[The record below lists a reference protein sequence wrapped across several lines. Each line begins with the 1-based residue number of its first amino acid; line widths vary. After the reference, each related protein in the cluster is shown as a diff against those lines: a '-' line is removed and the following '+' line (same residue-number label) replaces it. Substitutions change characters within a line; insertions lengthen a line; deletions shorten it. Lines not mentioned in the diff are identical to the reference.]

1 MVQKAKESTLTLP
14 NCRMKGT
21 RSATLSE
28 ASDLWGQVQ
37 RPLRVPGIIQPVEQ
51 APVSRVPIRGGG
63 MSFPTFLLQNVSPSR
78 LEEANSPHLSSE
90 EKFWPITRSQL
101 ETANVGMRWQ
111 NLFLELQKTHLPD
124 HGAAPESL
132 LSGNLWQPLCLLSW
146 GRRWPE
152 TAGCLG
158 LCIQN
163 STSSESRP

>member
-1 MVQKAKESTLTLP
+1 MVQKAKESSLTLP
-14 NCRMKGT
+14 NCRMKGA

-28 ASDLWGQVQ
+28 ASYLWGQVQ
-37 RPLRVPGIIQPVEQ
+37 RPLRVPGIVPPLEQ
-51 APVSRVPIRGGG
+51 APVSPVPIRVGG
-63 MSFPTFLLQNVSPSR
+63 MSFPTSLLQNVSPSW

-111 NLFLELQKTHLPD
+111 NLFLELQKTHLPE
-124 HGAAPESL
+124 HRAAPESL
-132 LSGNLWQPLCLLSW
+132 LSGNLWQPPCLLSW
-146 GRRWPE
+146 RRRWPQ